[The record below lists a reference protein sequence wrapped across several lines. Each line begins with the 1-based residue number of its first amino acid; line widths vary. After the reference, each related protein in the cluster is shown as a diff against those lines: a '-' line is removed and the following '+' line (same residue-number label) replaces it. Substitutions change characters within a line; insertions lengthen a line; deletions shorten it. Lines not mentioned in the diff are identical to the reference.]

1 LERQIGEIMTVG
13 YKPGDRMRKFL
24 KTKYD
29 THKHD
34 VTHATCLAT
43 GAIYASETPIES
55 TNPKTN

>member
-1 LERQIGEIMTVG
+1 MTVG